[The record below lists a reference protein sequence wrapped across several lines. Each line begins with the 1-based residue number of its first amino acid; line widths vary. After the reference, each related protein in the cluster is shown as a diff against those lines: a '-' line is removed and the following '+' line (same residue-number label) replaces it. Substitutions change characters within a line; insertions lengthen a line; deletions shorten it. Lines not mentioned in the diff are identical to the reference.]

1 MVLLMGLNQLR
12 GVTELPPPHRHPS
25 TTTEGETRPLAS
37 TSRLVVGG
45 GYNVN
50 LSILVFKVEKSV
62 TVTTGSRLRRP
73 KTVIITIYRWVHN
86 D

>member
-12 GVTELPPPHRHPS
+12 GVTELPPPPPHHS
-25 TTTEGETRPLAS
+25 TTTKGETRPLAL
-37 TSRLVVGG
+37 TSRVVVGG
-45 GYNVN
+45 GYNVK

-62 TVTTGSRLRRP
+62 TVTMGSRLRRP
-73 KTVIITIYRWVHN
+73 KTVIIIYRWVHN